1 MISRDVYYEV
11 KIIAIFIRIENQA
24 KLTSSRI
31 SNRK

>member
-11 KIIAIFIRIENQA
+11 KTIAILIRIENQA

-31 SNRK
+31 SNWK